1 MNYLFKNIQILS
13 PEQGM
18 DVKANL
24 WIKDGKINK
33 IDVHQIICD
42 DVTIVID
49 ATNLVAA
56 PGFFDMH
63 VHFREPGFEYKE
75 DLASGAESAAN
86 GGFTGVVVM
95 PNTKPP
101 IFEKSTVDFIRKRS
115 KDFLTDI
122 YISGCITKNMD
133 GGTISD
139 MEELSLAG
147 VVLFTDDGK
156 CVTNSEVIR
165 EAFELASKND
175 LLLSQH
181 CEDTDLTV
189 NFDMNESEFSRKY
202 GLKGYPSIA
211 EESILCRDILAAEFC
226 GNRRYHAQHI
236 STKNSVEIVRNAK
249 NKGLR
254 ITAEVTPHHFS
265 LKDEMLFSQDT
276 NLKMNPPLRSEIDI
290 LALIDGLKDG
300 TIEVIAT
307 DHAPHS
313 SEEKGS
319 EFQKAPNGILGLETS
334 FGVSITYLVEK
345 GHLTLS
351 QLIEKMSVNP
361 RRILGLNSI
370 KMSEGEIANL
380 TIFNPNEEWIVDINK
395 FKSKSRNSPYDK
407 MKLKGKVK
415 FTINKN
421 QIYISDL

>member
-1 MNYLFKNIQILS
+1 MNYLFNNIQIIS
-13 PEQGM
+13 PEEGI
-18 DVKANL
+18 DARTNL
-24 WIKDGKINK
+24 WIKDGTIAK
-33 IDVHQIICD
+33 IDVNPISCNGD
-42 DVTIVID
+42 TTVID
-49 ATNLVAA
+49 ATNLVAS
-56 PGFFDMH
+56 PGLFDMH

-75 DLASGAESAAN
+75 DLNSGAESAAN

-101 IFEKSTVDFIRKRS
+101 IFEKSTVDFIRNKS

-122 YISGCITKNMD
+122 YISGCITKNLD
-133 GGTISD
+133 GRTISE
-139 MEELSLAG
+139 MEELSRAG

-156 CVTNSEVIR
+156 CVTNSEVMR
-165 EAFELASKND
+165 NAFELAAQDD
-175 LLLSQH
+175 LLISQH

-189 NFDMNESEFSRKY
+189 DFDMNESEFSRKY
-202 GLKGYPSIA
+202 GLKGYPNIA
-211 EESILCRDILAAEFC
+211 EESILCRDILAAEYC

-249 NKGLR
+249 KKGLR

-265 LKDEMLFSQDT
+265 LRDELLFSHDT
-276 NLKMNPPLRSEIDI
+276 NLKMNPPLRSENDI
-290 LALIDGLKDG
+290 IALIEGLKDS

-313 SEEKGS
+313 PDEKDS
-319 EFQKAPNGILGLETS
+319 EFHKAPNGILGLETS
-334 FGVSITYLVEK
+334 LGVSIAYLVEK

-351 QLIEKMSVNP
+351 QLIDKMSVNP

-370 KMSEGEIANL
+370 KISEGEIANL
-380 TIFNPNEEWIVDINK
+380 TIFNPQEEWIVDINK

-415 FTINKN
+415 YTINKN